1 MKLLVAGSKRVDA
14 GKTTVAA
21 GLVAATDAVGFKPR
35 AGNDLW
41 YDHDDCRRALADG
54 RLYGKDA
61 SRLADAS
68 PGSLEPEAINPV
80 HRLWRPSPGP
90 GAGLLGDADRE
101 FLLDRVGD
109 RYVVNG
115 TVDVPNVV
123 SESLDRTDPLV
134 VETTE
139 ALNEVTEAQHLP
151 AQQEMLETVWSTD
164 RAVVESYGD
173 VASPLPGFE
182 PDAVAVVEPRRI
194 RLYRGDRYRK
204 ARGVAPRGQHDGSL
218 EQRVDRV
225 LDLLE
230 PAATHEIEPLP
241 GEVRTDPAAVADAY
255 ESLFDSVVD
264 LAADAA
270 RP

>member
-21 GLVAATDAVGFKPR
+21 GLVAATEAMGFKPR

-41 YDHDDCRRALADG
+41 FDHDDCRRALAEG

-61 SRLADAS
+61 TRLASAS
-68 PGSLEPEAINPV
+68 PGSPKPEDINPV

-90 GAGLLGDADRE
+90 SAGLLGKVDRE

-115 TVDVPNVV
+115 TVDLPDIVAD
-123 SESLDRTDPLV
+123 SLDLGNPLV
-134 VETTE
+134 VESTE
-139 ALNEVTEAQHLP
+139 ELNQVIEAHSLP
-151 AQQEMLETVWSTD
+151 AQRELLEAIRSAD
-164 RAVVESYGD
+164 RAVVESYAD
-173 VASPLPGFE
+173 VATPLPGFE

-194 RLYRGDRYRK
+194 RLYGGDRYRK
-204 ARGVAPRGQHDGSL
+204 ACDVAPRGQHDGSL

-225 LDLLE
+225 VDLLD
-230 PAATHEIEPLP
+230 PAVTHEIEPLP
-241 GEVRTDPAAVADAY
+241 GEVRTNPDAVADAY
-255 ESLFDSVVD
+255 DPLVDAVVD
-264 LAADAA
+264 LTVDDT
-270 RP
+270 RR